1 MNTLSKILKLILA
14 LVGIGGLICAV
25 ILAISAKAWFPLV
38 AIAVLGWLATP
49 TIKSLVDEI
58 VK

>member
-14 LVGIGGLICAV
+14 LVGIGGFICAV